1 MAAPNHVDHQPAPGA
16 SSSASPPKAGGH
28 DPSVSP
34 DDRDPTRLLVE
45 MLAGTALGTP
55 MAATN
60 QVDQPQ
66 AAAAAA
72 AAVGASVSAATA
84 SHCPGVAAPDGE
96 DDLTLTLTKQF
107 ATATLETAT
116 AVAKNKA
123 APGVPVSPPIR
134 ANPDTAPATKPA
146 AGGSAERRARRRT
159 RLRLIGVPTDYLRAG
174 QESRD
179 RSRRRELVRRC
190 VGKLFAVHEDRASE
204 RGISAMMARLTTT
217 LDSAAGAEG
226 DAAVS
231 AAAPSPEHA
240 GLVDLLEKMALSKK
254 H

>member
-1 MAAPNHVDHQPAPGA
+1 MAAP
-16 SSSASPPKAGGH
+16 
-28 DPSVSP
+28 
-34 DDRDPTRLLVE
+34 
-45 MLAGTALGTP
+45 
-55 MAATN
+55 N

-72 AAVGASVSAATA
+72 AAAAGASVSSATA
-84 SHCPGVAAPDGE
+84 GHCPGVATDG

-107 ATATLETAT
+107 ATATLETA
-116 AVAKNKA
+116 AAALANNKSS
-123 APGVPVSPPIR
+123 PGVSESSPPIR
-134 ANPDTAPATKPA
+134 ASLDTPAAKPA
-146 AGGSAERRARRRT
+146 GSRAERRARRRT
-159 RLRLIGVPTDYLRAG
+159 RLRLIRVPTDYLRAG

-217 LDSAAGAEG
+217 LKSASGGGG

-231 AAAPSPEHA
+231 ASAPSQGHA
-240 GLVDLLEKMALSKK
+240 GLADLLEKMALSKK
-254 H
+254 R